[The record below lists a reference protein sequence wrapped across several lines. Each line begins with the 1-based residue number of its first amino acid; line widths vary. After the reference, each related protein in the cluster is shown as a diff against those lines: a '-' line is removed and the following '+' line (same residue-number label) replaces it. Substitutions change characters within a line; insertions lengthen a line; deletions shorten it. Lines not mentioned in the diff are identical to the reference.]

1 LFIVFFDYFQIV
13 PPNQAEMMYKAV
25 KDKGIPTMF
34 VLFEG

>member
-1 LFIVFFDYFQIV
+1 LYIVFFDYFQIV
-13 PPNQAEMMYKAV
+13 FFNEAEMMYKAV